1 MVTCLCIIQALRQD
15 QFLPTSK
22 TAATGVSP
30 VSLIHGTSF
39 SMQSSSNR
47 SQLRKKSPN
56 PRLNLRNDSREVI
69 STMSTCFLQHSSV
82 APSRYPCSSRPLK
95 IVLWRGN
102 LSQNNQSPMLIVSNE
117 CAILR
122 DQFESKRTSSHLVD
136 GILPRFQFQLHL
148 SQNCFPESF
157 LVCQHSGVKF
167 RSSVHEYVKSVKSIV
182 NCIDLETFYSLTNSV
197 CKY

>member
-56 PRLNLRNDSREVI
+56 PLLNLRNDSREVI

-82 APSRYPCSSRPLK
+82 APSRYPCSSRPLE

-102 LSQNNQSPMLIVSNE
+102 LIQNNQSIQCSLYQMNVSF
-117 CAILR
+117 
-122 DQFESKRTSSHLVD
+122 FEINLKVKGHPH
-136 GILPRFQFQLHL
+136 IQLHL

-182 NCIDLETFYSLTNSV
+182 NCIDLETFYSFTNSV